1 MYKYSQPLFWGPFV
15 TKTMAK
21 PKDKPNGG
29 HLVMKTK
36 KNGQTKGRTLCNES
50 VDQTEGGLFVM
61 KTTLK
66 PKA

>member
-21 PKDKPNGG
+21 PKAKPNGG

-36 KNGQTKGRTLCNES
+36 KM
-50 VDQTEGGLFVM
+50 V
-61 KTTLK
+61 K
-66 PKA
+66 PKGGPFVTKVLTKLRGDSL

>member
-21 PKDKPNGG
+21 PNGG

-36 KNGQTKGRTLCNES
+36 NM
-50 VDQTEGGLFVM
+50 V
-61 KTTLK
+61 K
-66 PKA
+66 PKGGPFVTKALTKLRGDSL